1 MYKPKKKKIL
11 FGNPAKGVP
20 PPQMNDM
27 FYPQDQNGRSISPAD
42 TLDEVGYPRTN
53 RLIAEPSS
61 MGIFLPE
68 ENAVA
73 RPTKSPPPVLMP
85 RPIHAIAPTRN
96 LVLKNEYAKLNT
108 PPPSSVQR
116 TPTPQPPATAETDHS
131 CESDYGDAKESA
143 FTPPSDVEPSLTSA
157 SNSECISSDQGN
169 NRPES
174 FTSNPASNSVRKAFE
189 GSPVYSSDTHKKNI
203 IIASESSIH
212 VSSASSAAASK
223 SSSLDKPPQL
233 QSDLISSENIN
244 SMRSRRTSTA
254 DNNIL
259 SASAQTI
266 HHPSQFSPP
275 RDDPKVTSVIAQE
288 NSMLRKQLDQLIME
302 RDEQKQLEDEHK
314 RRIDQMFDKVKEL
327 EGQLRR
333 ALDTNGLTS
342 SKSTPTSVNRQST
355 TSGQQ
360 QQQRFP
366 KKVTHGEIRHRVIP
380 RIDELEDDVVLDR
393 PRRKSVLTRPSNGNL
408 RRVSLSQDPPLEITS
423 AAIRSSSSS
432 GPGRSRSRSRSR
444 ERPTTHRT
452 VLPDEEIP
460 YNRRETWVTR
470 QPIDSKPRRRREYV
484 ETDSEIFSDE
494 EDHRYRHDDEP
505 HYVRSP
511 RHSTPGQYRRPDIDH
526 KAPLIRRR
534 SFGSYPRRGLHEV
547 YEDDYERV
555 YVARVAVREP
565 NPLRRL
571 PSNIRHRDRDRERDR
586 ERDRDR
592 EAYYE
597 EQRHH
602 PRAYSSTQTRKHG
615 TNIHYL

>member
-1 MYKPKKKKIL
+1 
-11 FGNPAKGVP
+11 
-20 PPQMNDM
+20 
-27 FYPQDQNGRSISPAD
+27 
-42 TLDEVGYPRTN
+42 
-53 RLIAEPSS
+53 
-61 MGIFLPE
+61 
-68 ENAVA
+68 
-73 RPTKSPPPVLMP
+73 
-85 RPIHAIAPTRN
+85 
-96 LVLKNEYAKLNT
+96 
-108 PPPSSVQR
+108 
-116 TPTPQPPATAETDHS
+116 
-131 CESDYGDAKESA
+131 
-143 FTPPSDVEPSLTSA
+143 
-157 SNSECISSDQGN
+157 
-169 NRPES
+169 
-174 FTSNPASNSVRKAFE
+174 
-189 GSPVYSSDTHKKNI
+189 
-203 IIASESSIH
+203 
-212 VSSASSAAASK
+212 
-223 SSSLDKPPQL
+223 LDKPPQL

-380 RIDELEDDVVLDR
+380 RIDELEDDVVLDG